1 MKYHLGKAL
10 LVAALALLALPMN
23 LKAQEKIVYID
34 SYRIRLEY
42 KEFQDAQTQF
52 IKEVEQ
58 WNAEVDKGQKEIEAL
73 EADLTKQSLILS
85 DAKKKEKQSEIDQK
99 KADWQKAANDIFGP
113 DGRAEKR
120 NAELT
125 KPLLD
130 KINAVLEKIAIA
142 EGYALI
148 LDTVNG
154 NIAYGKKDL
163 DITDKVL
170 EELDKTQ

>member
-1 MKYHLGKAL
+1 MDCCLRKSL
-10 LVAALALLALPMN
+10 LIVLLAVFALPFT
-23 LKAQEKIVYID
+23 LKAQDKIVYID

-42 KEFQDAQTQF
+42 KEFQDAQAQF
-52 IKEVEQ
+52 NKEVEL
-58 WNAEVDKGQKEIEAL
+58 WNAEVEKSQKEIETL
-73 EADLTKQSLILS
+73 ESDLTKQALILS
-85 DAKKKEKQSEIDQK
+85 DAKKKEKETEIQLK
-99 KADWQKAANDIFGP
+99 KDIWQKMANDIFGP
-113 DGRAEKR
+113 DGRAERR

-142 EGYALI
+142 EGYSLV

-163 DITDKVL
+163 DITEKVL
-170 EELDKTQ
+170 EELEKTQ

>member
-1 MKYHLGKAL
+1 MDYRFRKSL
-10 LVAALALLALPMN
+10 LIALLAVLALPYAA
-23 LKAQEKIVYID
+23 KAQEKIVYID

-42 KEFQDAQTQF
+42 KEFQDVQAQF
-52 IKEVEQ
+52 NKEVEQ
-58 WNAEVDKGQKEIEAL
+58 WNAEVEKGQKEVEAM
-73 EADLTKQSLILS
+73 EADLSKQTLILS
-85 DAKKKEKQSEIDQK
+85 DAKKKEKEAEILQK
-99 KADWQKAANDIFGP
+99 KDVWQKMANDIFGP

-120 NAELT
+120 NGELT

-163 DITDKVL
+163 DITEKVL
-170 EELDKTQ
+170 EELEKTQ

>member
-1 MKYHLGKAL
+1 MDFCLRKSL
-10 LVAALALLALPMN
+10 LLAVLAVMLFPYAA
-23 LKAQEKIVYID
+23 KAQEKIVYID

-42 KEFQDAQTQF
+42 KEFQDAQAQF
-52 IKEVEQ
+52 NKEVEQ
-58 WNAEVDKGQKEIEAL
+58 WNAEVEKGQKEIENL
-73 EADLTKQSLILS
+73 EADLTKQALILS
-85 DAKKKEKQSEIDQK
+85 DAKKKEKETEIQQK
-99 KADWQKAANDIFGP
+99 RDVWQKLANDIFGP

-120 NAELT
+120 NSELT

-142 EGYALI
+142 KGYNLI

-163 DITDKVL
+163 DITQDVL